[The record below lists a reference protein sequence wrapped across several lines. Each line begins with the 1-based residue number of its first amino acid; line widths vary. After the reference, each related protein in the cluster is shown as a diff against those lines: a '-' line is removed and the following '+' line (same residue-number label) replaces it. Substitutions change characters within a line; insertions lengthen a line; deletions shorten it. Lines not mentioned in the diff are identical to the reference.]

1 MDIKYE
7 IQLHTYWHCGSG
19 LAAGADVDALA
30 IKDKYGLPF
39 IPGKTIKGLVR
50 EAVDEMLTLKSDS
63 IKASNEYT
71 NTFGYFDKD
80 AANME
85 RGEAFFT
92 NACLRE
98 KEVDAIKSNGLAK
111 YMFDSVSQTAIGENG
126 VARNNTLRITQ
137 VALPCVLEGKIL
149 NVPATMQA
157 TIKDGLKFIKCLGL
171 GRNRGLGRCTITIK
185 EDKA

>member
-1 MDIKYE
+1 MKIKYE

-19 LAAGADVDALA
+19 LAAGADVKALA

-63 IKASNEYT
+63 VEATEEYKK
-71 NTFGYFDKD
+71 TFGYFAKD
-80 AANME
+80 AKTME
-85 RGEAFFT
+85 RSEAFFT

-98 KEVDAIKSNGLAK
+98 KESDAIKSNGLAK
-111 YMFDSVSQTAIGENG
+111 FMFDSVSQTAIEKEG
-126 VARNNTLRITQ
+126 VALKNSLRKIQ
-137 VALPCVLEGKIL
+137 VALPCVLEGEIL
-149 NVPATMQA
+149 NVPATMET
-157 TIKDGLKFIKCLGL
+157 TIKDGLKFIKCLGI
-171 GRNRGLGRCTITIK
+171 GRYRGLGRCTITIK